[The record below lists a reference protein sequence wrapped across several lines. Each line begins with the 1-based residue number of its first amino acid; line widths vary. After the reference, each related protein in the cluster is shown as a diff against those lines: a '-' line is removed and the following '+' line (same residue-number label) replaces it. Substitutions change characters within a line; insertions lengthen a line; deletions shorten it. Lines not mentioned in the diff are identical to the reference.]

1 MKITKEMIDPKFF
14 EELGIFQEELQVS
27 GMSQY
32 MEYPPSGCKR
42 RFVMQHHW
50 RGASVH
56 KDFRMEMNNH
66 LVGWTI
72 LDNPSGTPEVKTMLE
87 AEAQIKKLDW
97 AFDFNKKNKGLRAET
112 KCYSEICNEWKYNL
126 IKCED
131 GIVYL
136 EPKTES
142 LSISLEELARQPK
155 EWLKVNGVVK
165 PGEVGA
171 TKEETGVL
179 DIVEHGVFWEGTQKP
194 YFHEYFLKTDV
205 GNFLPKGKWARVVF
219 RGVQVP
225 KIDPVTKKPIKG
237 QMEYMWKCMIPGTQI
252 AYALQRGIKKGWK
265 PPKGVIPI
273 PPDQRSG
280 ELWDKW
286 QAYMEGKAKTTPEKD
301 SLRELEGLPFA
312 EFKNFKDCVNKIMD
326 KKGFNEKRASAYCSA
341 IARKTGEILD
351 DFTCEECIHCMHCI
365 KDLSIEEPACEDFEM
380 KEPVNPLAGA
390 KFNLQVNTYMGQVV
404 VRAVPHVEFYF
415 RLQTN
420 GVDSWYLD
428 GDPVRINEIGAMY
441 EGKVNNKWMT
451 WEGKIQPGEMYNP
464 TKTLIATMRNFD
476 SGSATVEV
484 ETDDQDRKIYHL
496 KLHGKILKGNYDL
509 IQEEKGADMYSWK
522 VKEQSSLA
530 SGEFVLHRHYWDNKQ
545 HWDIRVKIT
554 ENPKILIEWNLWKN
568 PLEANVGDPIPG
580 LLKTCND
587 PKNWFMIEGQKLPRK
602 VGSLETFVDVLDH
615 GKIDIIEQTGGFMSM
630 KLYGDKIKGYWV
642 LKRSPE
648 GDWFFIRSKLPQA
661 QTLSGDPLKG
671 DYYDPFI
678 QGQKKGWDYYW
689 LHLYDMRV
697 FTRCESDYKTYFPD
711 LSIPDYVEDILVC
724 LYPKPGTLHWARV
737 SQVKFKGDTP
747 IETATKWIKDNNLH
761 TWTQEMKKKGK
772 A

>member
-14 EELGIFQEELQVS
+14 EELEIFNEELQAPT
-27 GMSQY
+27 GISQF
-32 MEYPPSGCKR
+32 MEYPPSGCGR

-72 LDNPSGTPEVKTMLE
+72 LDNPSGTPEVTTMPE
-87 AEAQIKKLDW
+87 AEAQINKLDW

-112 KCYSEICNEWKYNL
+112 K
-126 IKCED
+126 
-131 GIVYL
+131 
-136 EPKTES
+136 
-142 LSISLEELARQPK
+142 ARQPK
-155 EWLKVNGVVK
+155 DWLKVNGVVK

-194 YFHEYFLKTDV
+194 YFHEYFLKTEV

-219 RGVQVP
+219 RGVEVP

-237 QMEYMWKCMIPGTQI
+237 QMEYMWKCMIPGNQI

-286 QAYMEGKAKTTPEKD
+286 QAYMEGKTEKAPVKE

-312 EFKNFKDCVNKIMD
+312 EYKNFKDCVQKIME
-326 KKGFNEKRASAYCSA
+326 KKGWDEKRASAYCAA

-351 DFTCEECIHCMHCI
+351 AFTCEECIYLMQCE
-365 KDLSIEEPACEDFEM
+365 KDLSIEEPACENFEM
-380 KEPVNPLAGA
+380 REPVNPLAGA

-404 VRAVPHVEFYF
+404 VRAVPHIEFYF

-428 GDPVRINEIGAMY
+428 GDPLRINEIGAMY
-441 EGKVNNKWMT
+441 EGKVNKKWMT

-464 TKTLIATMRNFD
+464 TKTLIATIRNFD
-476 SGSATVEV
+476 SGSATVNIEI
-484 ETDDQDRKIYHL
+484 DDQGRRIYHL
-496 KLHGKILKGNYDL
+496 QLHGKILKGDYDL
-509 IQEEKGADMYSWK
+509 IQEEQGADIYSWK
-522 VKEQSSLA
+522 AKEKTSLA
-530 SGEFVLHRHYWDNKQ
+530 SGEFVLHRHYWNNKQ
-545 HWDIRVKIT
+545 HWDIRVKLT
-554 ENPKILIEWNLWKN
+554 ENPKVLVEWNLWKN
-568 PLEANVGDPIPG
+568 PLEANTGDPIPG

-587 PKNWFMIEGQKLPRK
+587 PNNWFMTEGQKLPRK

-615 GKIDIIEQTGGFMSM
+615 GKIDIIEQTSGFMSM
-630 KLYGDKIKGYWV
+630 KLYGDKINGYWI
-642 LKRSPE
+642 LKRSPQ
-648 GDWFFIRSKLPQA
+648 GDWFFIKSKLPEA

-724 LYPKPGTLHWARV
+724 LYPKPGTLHWARI
-737 SQVKFKGDTP
+737 SQVKFKGNTP
-747 IETATKWIKDNNLH
+747 LETATKWIKDNSLH
-761 TWTQEMKKKGK
+761 TWTQEMIKKGK

>member
-1 MKITKEMIDPKFF
+1 MKISRDMIDPKFF
-14 EELGIFQEELQVS
+14 EELGIFEEELQMPT
-27 GMSQY
+27 GQSQY

-72 LDNPSGTPEVKTMLE
+72 LDNPSGTPDVTTMPE

-97 AFDFNKKNKGLRAET
+97 SFDFTKKNKGLRAET
-112 KCYSEICNEWKYNL
+112 K
-126 IKCED
+126 
-131 GIVYL
+131 
-136 EPKTES
+136 
-142 LSISLEELARQPK
+142 ARQPK
-155 EWLKVNGVVK
+155 EWIKVNGVVK

-171 TKEETGVL
+171 TKEESGVI
-179 DIVEHGVFWEGTQKP
+179 DIVEHGIFWEGTQKS
-194 YFHEYFLKTDV
+194 YFHEYFLKTDI
-205 GNFLPKGKWARVVF
+205 GNFLPKDKWARVIF

-237 QMEYMWKCMIPGTQI
+237 QMEYMWKCMIPSTQI

-286 QAYMEGKAKTTPEKD
+286 QAYMEGKVPVKE
-301 SLRELEGLPFA
+301 SLRDLEGLPFA
-312 EFKNFKDCVNKIMD
+312 EFKNFKDCTTKIMA
-326 KKGFNEKRASAYCSA
+326 KKGWAIKRASAYCAA

-351 DFTCEECIHCMHCI
+351 DFTCEECIHCIHCI

-415 RLQTN
+415 RLQTT
-420 GVDSWYLD
+420 GVDSWYID
-428 GDPVRINEIGAMY
+428 GDPVRVNEIGAMY
-441 EGKVNNKWMT
+441 EGKVNKKWMT

-464 TKTLIATMRNFD
+464 TKTLVATMRNFD
-476 SGSATVEV
+476 SGPATVEL
-484 ETDDQDRKIYHL
+484 ETDDQNRKIYHL
-496 KLHGKILKGNYDL
+496 KLHGKIMKGSYDL
-509 IQEEKGADMYSWK
+509 IQEEKGANMYSWK
-522 VKEQSSLA
+522 AKEQSSLA
-530 SGEFVLHRHYWDNKQ
+530 SGEFVFHRHYWDNKM
-545 HWDIRVKIT
+545 HWDIRVKLT
-554 ENPKILIEWNLWKN
+554 ENPKVLVEWNLWKD
-568 PLEANVGDPIPG
+568 PLLANTGDSIPG
-580 LLKTCND
+580 LLKTCNN
-587 PKNWFMIEGQKLPRK
+587 PKDWFMTEGQHLPRK
-602 VGSLETFVDVLDH
+602 VGSLETYVDVLDH
-615 GKIDIIEQTGGFMSM
+615 GKIDIIENSGGFMSM

-642 LKRSPE
+642 LKKSPE
-648 GDWFFIRSKLPQA
+648 GDWFFIKSKLPQA
-661 QTLSGDPLKG
+661 QSLSGDPVKG

-689 LHLYDMRV
+689 LHLYDMRT
-697 FTRCESDYKTYFPD
+697 FTRCESDYKTYFLD
-711 LSIPDYVEDILVC
+711 MSIPDYVEDILVC
-724 LYPKPGTLHWARV
+724 LYPKPGTFHWARV
-737 SQVKFKGDTP
+737 SQVKFRGDTP
-747 IETATKWIKDNNLH
+747 IETATKWIKDNKLH
-761 TWTQEMKKKGK
+761 TWTQEMIKKGK
-772 A
+772 V

>member
-476 SGSATVEV
+476 SGSATVEI
-484 ETDDQDRKIYHL
+484 ETDDQNRKIYHL

-509 IQEEKGADMYSWK
+509 IQEEEGANMYSWK
-522 VKEQSSLA
+522 AKEQSSLA
-530 SGEFVLHRHYWDNKQ
+530 SGEFVLHRHIIPPQD
-545 HWDIRVKIT
+545 VV
-554 ENPKILIEWNLWKN
+554 ELIE
-568 PLEANVGDPIPG
+568 E
-580 LLKTCND
+580 
-587 PKNWFMIEGQKLPRK
+587 
-602 VGSLETFVDVLDH
+602 
-615 GKIDIIEQTGGFMSM
+615 
-630 KLYGDKIKGYWV
+630 IK
-642 LKRSPE
+642 E
-648 GDWFFIRSKLPQA
+648 
-661 QTLSGDPLKG
+661 
-671 DYYDPFI
+671 
-678 QGQKKGWDYYW
+678 
-689 LHLYDMRV
+689 
-697 FTRCESDYKTYFPD
+697 
-711 LSIPDYVEDILVC
+711 
-724 LYPKPGTLHWARV
+724 
-737 SQVKFKGDTP
+737 
-747 IETATKWIKDNNLH
+747 
-761 TWTQEMKKKGK
+761 
-772 A
+772 